1 MARTANG
8 GGRAPFSSATTTK
21 KSKPTRANRASKNDP
36 ANAYTYE
43 PSLPKRHRT
52 SEQQNSLTYEETKAG
67 PSSPR
72 RKSKA
77 TQEEDEEDDE
87 ELEMEERIRKLQR
100 MIASDAPGE
109 IDEDSEE
116 SEVDSDDAWG
126 SEGSD
131 EERWGDVF
139 RDLQKG
145 KAKKGKK
152 GKEVVLKV
160 RSCHQ
165 LDRTETDI

>member
-1 MARTANG
+1 
-8 GGRAPFSSATTTK
+8 
-21 KSKPTRANRASKNDP
+21 
-36 ANAYTYE
+36 
-43 PSLPKRHRT
+43 
-52 SEQQNSLTYEETKAG
+52 
-67 PSSPR
+67 
-72 RKSKA
+72 
-77 TQEEDEEDDE
+77 
-87 ELEMEERIRKLQR
+87 MEERIRKLQR

-145 KAKKGKK
+145 KSKKGKK

-160 RSCHQ
+160 SRSRGR
-165 LDRTETDI
+165 LEVS